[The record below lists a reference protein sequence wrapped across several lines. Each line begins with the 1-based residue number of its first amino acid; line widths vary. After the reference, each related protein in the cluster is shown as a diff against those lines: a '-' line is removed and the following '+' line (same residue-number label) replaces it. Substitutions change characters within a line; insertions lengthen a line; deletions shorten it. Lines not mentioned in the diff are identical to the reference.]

1 MMKKTVFFSISLCLL
16 FATLLVPVQADEKD
30 LPQSYQC
37 TFKVGSVDFH
47 GVVDGIEGTGALL
60 YPIYIDE
67 TCGRAG
73 ISFFVPFPPPGILD
87 SHIIHS
93 LNPEE
98 FTMIYGYS
106 QETRLYL
113 HYPSQKAYINDEE
126 IPNLFPM
133 KRVRE
138 GVNPDA
144 HWNGA
149 LVSPGANSSFIAP
162 LRLVFE
168 FTGHEVD
175 WNPDTQEITITYPA
189 PEAKE

>member
-1 MMKKTVFFSISLCLL
+1 MKKLLLLSISLCLL
-16 FATLLVPVQADEKD
+16 FTTFFVPVHADEKD
-30 LPQSYQC
+30 LSESYQY
-37 TFKVGSVDFH
+37 TFTVGSVDFH
-47 GVVDGIEGTGALL
+47 GVVNGVEGTGALL

-67 TCGRAG
+67 TCGRAS
-73 ISFFVPFPPPGILD
+73 ISHRVPFPSRLD
-87 SHIIHS
+87 PSMLLYS
-93 LNPEE
+93 TNPDE

-106 QETRLYL
+106 KETRLFL
-113 HYPSQKAYINDEE
+113 HYPSQKAYVNDEE

-149 LVSPGANSSFIAP
+149 LVSPGASSSFIAP

-168 FTGHEVD
+168 FTGHKVD
-175 WNPDTQEITITYPA
+175 WNPDTQEITVMYPA
-189 PEAKE
+189 TEAEP

>member
-1 MMKKTVFFSISLCLL
+1 MLKNFLLISISLCLL
-16 FATLLVPVQADEKD
+16 FTSFLVSAKADEIDTPK
-30 LPQSYQC
+30 SYQY
-37 TFKVGSVDFH
+37 TFKVGSVDFR
-47 GVVDGIEGTGALL
+47 GVVDGVEGTGALL

-73 ISFFVPFPPPGILD
+73 ISFRVPFPDRLD
-87 SHIIHS
+87 AHIIHS

-106 QETRLYL
+106 QQTRLFL

-126 IPNLFPM
+126 IPNQFPM

-144 HWNGA
+144 HWNGE

-168 FTGHEVD
+168 FTDHKVD
-175 WNPDTQEITITYPA
+175 WNPDTQEITVTYPA
-189 PEAKE
+189 PETEE

>member
-1 MMKKTVFFSISLCLL
+1 MMNKMFIVTILLCL
-16 FATLLVPVQADEKD
+16 FFGFSVHIQAKEKYI
-30 LPQSYQC
+30 PESYQY
-37 TFKVGSVDFH
+37 TFTVGSLDFH
-47 GVVDGIEGTGALL
+47 GVVDGVEGTGALL

-73 ISFFVPFPPPGILD
+73 ISFRVPFPDRLD
-87 SHIIHS
+87 AHIIHS

-106 QETRLYL
+106 QQTRLFL

-133 KRVRE
+133 KRARE

-162 LRLVFE
+162 LRLVF
-168 FTGHEVD
+168 
-175 WNPDTQEITITYPA
+175 
-189 PEAKE
+189 

>member
-1 MMKKTVFFSISLCLL
+1 MMKKAVFFSISLCLL
-16 FATLLVPVQADEKD
+16 FATLFVSVRADEKD
-30 LPQSYQC
+30 LPQSYQY
-37 TFKVGSVDFH
+37 TFTVGSADFR
-47 GVVDGIEGTGALL
+47 GVVDGVEGAGALL
-60 YPIYIDE
+60 YPILIDE
-67 TCGRAG
+67 ACGRAG
-73 ISFFVPFPPPGILD
+73 ISHRVPFPDRLD
-87 SHIIHS
+87 AHIIHS